1 LTLLL
6 ILILI
11 LSFGGTFI
19 IMRVAVKKNIMD
31 IPNQRSSHSQ
41 PTPRGGGLAIVIV
54 WYIGITLLKI
64 LGILDLKLFLALM
77 SGSVLAAVSFID
89 DIYDI
94 KPSIRILAQLI
105 TACAGLYFI
114 GGMRFIYLNDIKLEY
129 SLILTLIAVIGIVWF
144 INLFNFLD
152 GIDGYA
158 SMEAILVASGMF
170 IVTGNASLSILIFA
184 TLGFL
189 IWNWPKA
196 KIFMGDIGSTQ
207 LGYIL
212 IILGIHFNNTQQLNI
227 IGWLIL
233 TSLFWVDASVTL
245 FRRWKNN
252 EKLSVAHKK
261 HFYQRIV
268 RSGVTHKKTVIRM
281 ILVNIFFIALV
292 ILSENSIVA
301 FYVTFPVCLLV
312 NYFLMRLIDH
322 KFPFNTSE

>member
-1 LTLLL
+1 
-6 ILILI
+6 
-11 LSFGGTFI
+11 
-19 IMRVAVKKNIMD
+19 MRVAVKKNIMD

-41 PTPRGGGLAIVIV
+41 PTPRGGGLAIVAS
-54 WYIGITLLKI
+54 WYAGLTALRIMGLIENS
-64 LGILDLKLFLALM
+64 LFLALI
-77 SGSVLAAVSFID
+77 SGFVLAAVSFID
-89 DIYDI
+89 DVYDI

-114 GGMRFIYLNDIKLEY
+114 GGMKLIYLHGLKMEY
-129 SLILTLIAVIGIVWF
+129 SLILSLIAVIGIVWF

-158 SMEAILVASGMF
+158 SMEAILVAFGMF
-170 IVTGNASLSILIFA
+170 IVTGNPTLSILIFA

-212 IILGIHFNNTQQLNI
+212 IILGIYFNNAIQLNI

-245 FRRWKNN
+245 FRRWRNH
-252 EKLSVAHKK
+252 EKLSIAHKK

-268 RSGVTHKKTVIRM
+268 RFGLTHKETDLWLV
-281 ILVNIFFIALV
+281 LVNIIFIALV
-292 ILSENSIVA
+292 YLSENNIA
-301 FYVTFPVCLLV
+301 GYYITFPVSILF
-312 NYFLMRLIDH
+312 NFLIMRVIDN